1 MTRDHRNL
9 GVRILGATLLP
20 VVLLSTGCITG
31 NEAEESLEPSRS
43 QQLADL
49 ERAHDIGIIS
59 DVEYNANRQALL
71 GQN

>member
-1 MTRDHRNL
+1 MTRDQRNL
-9 GVRILGATLLP
+9 RVRILGAILLP
-20 VVLLSTGCITG
+20 VALLSTGCITG

-59 DVEYNANRQALL
+59 DVEYDANRRSLL
-71 GQN
+71 GQD

>member
-1 MTRDHRNL
+1 MTRDPRNL
-9 GVRILGATLLP
+9 RVRILGAILLP

-59 DVEYNANRQALL
+59 DVEYDANRQSLL